1 MVHNGNFHPI
11 LLALG
16 FDALRAAIAHAGQ
29 LSERRMSHLWD
40 AFFEH
45 AGGLGSGPPEGT
57 GPELFGLSLRYPA
70 AAAVAELKQLA
81 APATLDVPPM
91 DQGVEDHA
99 TGAPLS
105 VGKTAAALDLLS
117 DILAVELLLARDV
130 LATMAARPALGTGT
144 SAALRVVEDATA
156 ATPLPRAAA
165 AVHRSLRARF
175 PRTVGAHLPE
185 RGTTR
190 PDS

>member
-40 AFFEH
+40 AYFEH
-45 AGGLGSGPPEGT
+45 AGGLGPGPPDGT
-57 GPELFGLSLRYPA
+57 DPELFGLSLRYPA

-81 APATLDVPPM
+81 APATLDMPPM
-91 DQGVEDHA
+91 DLGVEDHA

-105 VGKTAAALDLLS
+105 VGKTAAALGLLS
-117 DILAVELLLARDV
+117 DVLAVELLLARDV
-130 LATMAARPALGTGT
+130 IAAIPARPTLGTGT
-144 SAALRVVEDATA
+144 SAALRVVEEATA
-156 ATPLPRAAA
+156 TTPRPRSAA

-175 PRTVGAHLPE
+175 P
-185 RGTTR
+185 
-190 PDS
+190 